1 MTRARDV
8 ADTQDNV
15 GGAVAPFVGGKNKII
30 NGAMDIWQRGT
41 SIALGYGLVRGADR
55 WYTNSDSG
63 LSGTTSR
70 QAFTAG
76 AAPSSGYE
84 FAYFMRQNITGVSGG
99 SFIVIAGQDIE
110 DVRTFAGQTI
120 TVSFWAKADT
130 TRTYGVSYQQ
140 QFGTGGSS
148 PVYGPSVN
156 VTLSTSWARYSV
168 NIDVPSLAGKTVGTG
183 SYFLFYILASTVSTQ
198 TLDIAGVQAET
209 GNVATPFTTASGS
222 IGGELALCQRYY
234 YRTTGNTSA
243 GGHPVIAATQ
253 STTSAYCYMPLP
265 VTMRANPTAIDYS
278 GVRLVNYGVAAYS
291 ITSLNLDSAST
302 SPSCAVFTADGASGM
317 TANRPVFIY
326 AISSTNY
333 IGFTA
338 EL

>member
-1 MTRARDV
+1 MTRSRDV
-8 ADTQDNV
+8 ADTQDNL
-15 GGAVAPFVGGKNKII
+15 GGAVAPYVAGKNKII

-41 SIALGYGLVRGADR
+41 SIALGNGLVRGADR

-168 NIDVPSLAGKTVGTG
+168 NINVPSLAGKTVGTS
-183 SYFLFYILASTVSTQ
+183 SYLLFYILASTVSTQ
-198 TLDIAGVQAET
+198 TLDIAGIQAEA
-209 GNVATPFTTASGS
+209 GNVATPFQTASGS
-222 IGGELALCQRYY
+222 IGGELALCQRYFN
-234 YRTTGNTSA
+234 RLVDGTIQAVGTLQAISTTAALGTRSFPEMRIGPTVIYTTIGEFSLRGATNT
-243 GGHPVIAATQ
+243 VLAATGSSSFNIARQ
-253 STTSAYCYMPLP
+253 A
-265 VTMRANPTAIDYS
+265 VTVY
-278 GVRLVNYGVAAYS
+278 
-291 ITSLNLDSAST
+291 
-302 SPSCAVFTADGASGM
+302 FTVASGLVAGNA
-317 TANRPVFIY
+317 TEAFSTGANARLDL
-326 AISSTNY
+326 S
-333 IGFTA
+333 A